1 MTEYHIYIFVSLLIS
16 IYLIA
21 KNNPSNKFIT
31 FIIAYWILAGSV
43 LNTEYFI
50 IDIQSLPFDFQP
62 DRIIF
67 ILFSI
72 YLLITY
78 INERNK
84 EQVNVKNAKFEI
96 FLYLFIF
103 LSIIVNIIHTLDILT
118 LKDLILNT
126 TNILTF
132 LVIYLVLKIKA
143 DGGMIRVFGKAL
155 LIVCTIS
162 SLIAIFQFLFD
173 PLFFNVGFLRE
184 AFGRSY
190 RSNGIFHTE
199 YIQSYFLIPGI
210 ILALLTMHKSLLKYT
225 LISLF
230 LLGIIV
236 TFHRMSWII
245 TIALIV
251 FYHIEVKKRKVWQVL
266 CGVVCIGVALLYFSS
281 MLSLNLNKF
290 GRSSLVRE
298 RLTADTMSCRISF
311 YSMVLKKIHQSWLIG
326 FGSTKSKVYYYGMLE
341 ADAPKSYAIGEKG
354 GIHNGHLDVMFYRG
368 IPVFL
373 VYSLFLILVFY
384 YFWNLS
390 KYEHVLYFIPL
401 AETIKFILSN
411 MTNSFSLNS
420 DVGILFAIITGCG
433 IAAFQK
439 NIDMSEVNVNE

>member
-1 MTEYHIYIFVSLLIS
+1 MTEYHIYVFIALLIS
-16 IYLIA
+16 IYLTI
-21 KNNPSNKFIT
+21 KNNPDNKFIT
-31 FIIAYWILAGSV
+31 FIIAFWILAGSV

-50 IDIQSLPFDFQP
+50 IDIKSLPFDFQP
-62 DRIIF
+62 TRIIF
-67 ILFSI
+67 ILFCI

-78 INERNK
+78 ITEHDK

-103 LSIIVNIIHTLDILT
+103 LSIIVDTIHTLDILT
-118 LKDLILNT
+118 LKDLILNA

-143 DGGMIRVFGKAL
+143 DGGMVKVFGKAL

-162 SLIAIFQFLFD
+162 SLIGIYQFLFD
-173 PLFFNVGFLRE
+173 PLFCNVGFLRE

-190 RSNGIFHTE
+190 RSNGIFHAE

-225 LISLF
+225 LVSLF

-251 FYHIEVKKRKVWQVL
+251 FYHIEVKKRKVWQVISV
-266 CGVVCIGVALLYFSS
+266 VVCIGVALLYFSS

-290 GRSSLVRE
+290 RRSSLVRE
-298 RLTADTMSCRISF
+298 RLLSDTMSGRMAF
-311 YSMVLKKIHQSWLIG
+311 YGMVIKKIRQSWLIG
-326 FGSTKSKVYYYGMLE
+326 FGSEKSKTYYYGMLE
-341 ADAPKSYAIGEKG
+341 AGAPKSYAIGEKG

-373 VYSLFLILVFY
+373 VYSLFLILAFH

-401 AETIKFILSN
+401 SETIKFILSN

-420 DVGILFAIITGCG
+420 DIGILFAIITGCG
-433 IAAFQK
+433 IAVFQK